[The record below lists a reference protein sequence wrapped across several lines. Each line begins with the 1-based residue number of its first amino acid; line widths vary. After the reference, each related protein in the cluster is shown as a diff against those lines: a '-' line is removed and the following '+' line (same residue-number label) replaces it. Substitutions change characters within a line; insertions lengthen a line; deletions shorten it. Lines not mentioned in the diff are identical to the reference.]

1 MRKYT
6 LASPAA
12 RINVDLRDYEDI
24 IKRAVH
30 DIVPEAEVKVEE
42 HCYYVSPELQQG
54 DAVRVGRLICQSDLR
69 IYCVQIPKLFSSVH
83 IDEKEEKR
91 NGTKKKCVGGHH

>member
-30 DIVPEAEVKVEE
+30 EIIPEAEVKVEE
-42 HCYYVSPELQQG
+42 HCYYVSPELHA
-54 DAVRVGRLICQSDLR
+54 D
-69 IYCVQIPKLFSSVH
+69 
-83 IDEKEEKR
+83 
-91 NGTKKKCVGGHH
+91 TKVIFQCTYR